1 MKTKT
6 YLKTALLPI
15 LVSIIVISSM
25 AFVIN
30 ISELPGPQDPVKLA
44 YNYAEGK
51 SVSYTLT
58 TAVTQAMDVSGQT
71 MNVLVNNNMAFKV
84 KMLGKSDE
92 NLKLEITVDSL
103 STKVESPQGSAGGKI
118 KDVEG
123 KTFNMVLS
131 PLGKEIDVNEAAKI
145 EYTVEGSGGGNM
157 SQSFASI
164 FPDLPGNP
172 VKPGDTWTK
181 NDTISNNS
189 ATTKVKQI
197 IQSTNKF
204 EGIEKIDG
212 LECAKITST
221 ITGTMQTTTQNMGM
235 DIFYNGPLQG
245 TVTLYF
251 AVKEGYFV
259 KQEVLTKMTGTIEIS
274 GPQSMTFPV
283 VMDTSS
289 KIEANK

>member
-6 YLKTALLPI
+6 CLKKALLPI
-15 LVSIIVISSM
+15 LVSIILISSM

-30 ISELPGPQDPVKLA
+30 ISQLPGPKDPVKLA
-44 YNYAEGK
+44 YNYVEGK

-58 TAVTQAMDVSGQT
+58 TAITQAMDVSGQT

-84 KMLGKSDE
+84 KMLGKSNE

-103 STKVESPQGSAGGKI
+103 STKVESPQGSTGGKI

-164 FPDLPGNP
+164 FPDLPENP

-189 ATTKVKQI
+189 TTTKVKQI

-212 LECAKITST
+212 VECAKITSA
-221 ITGTMQTTTQNMGM
+221 ITGTMSTTVQNQGM
-235 DIFYNGPLQG
+235 DIFYSGPLQG

-274 GPQSMTFPV
+274 GTQSMTFPV